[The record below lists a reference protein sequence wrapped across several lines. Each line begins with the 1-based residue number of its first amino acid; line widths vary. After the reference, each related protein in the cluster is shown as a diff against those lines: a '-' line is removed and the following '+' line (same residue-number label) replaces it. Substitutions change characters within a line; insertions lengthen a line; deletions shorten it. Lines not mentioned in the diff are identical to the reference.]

1 MWLYSY
7 LFFILIY
14 ISAFLRKLQITFL
27 YYFFKILLVYFNV
40 SDVSRKILVKSCC
53 RTCSHVHTYSILH
66 QRRSTFK
73 GNGILTTRAAV
84 IYRARVC
91 QSTSK
96 RLLSKRTA
104 SAAFTVKRSRS
115 PKTLTVYTF
124 YQISSSTRGRPSK
137 CRYQYAQLRGYRAV
151 RHIHQRYDT
160 WERKSKI
167 KCASKKVRSVFKLS
181 NEKNLEIKAI

>member
-1 MWLYSY
+1 MPSY
-7 LFFILIY
+7 LNSYFDFFTRTTNYFSDYFSTL
-14 ISAFLRKLQITFL
+14 LRF
-27 YYFFKILLVYFNV
+27 YKILVYFNV

-84 IYRARVC
+84 IYRAGVC

-96 RLLSKRTA
+96 RLLSKPDSIGRIHCETISIA
-104 SAAFTVKRSRS
+104 KDINCLYLLPNILLYAWSSVKMS
-115 PKTLTVYTF
+115 
-124 YQISSSTRGRPSK
+124 ISVCP
-137 CRYQYAQLRGYRAV
+137 LRCYPAV

-160 WERKSKI
+160 
-167 KCASKKVRSVFKLS
+167 
-181 NEKNLEIKAI
+181 